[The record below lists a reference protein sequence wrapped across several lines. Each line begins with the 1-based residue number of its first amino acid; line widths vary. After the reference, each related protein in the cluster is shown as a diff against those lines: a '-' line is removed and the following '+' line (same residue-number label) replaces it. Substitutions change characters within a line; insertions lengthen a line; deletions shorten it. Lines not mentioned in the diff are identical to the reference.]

1 MYKRKKWGKK
11 QFIFAGIFLELL
23 VILIIF
29 VSAQGFIETKI
40 LKISEKTHAKVIN
53 VSNISFVKD
62 NIGQDVTY
70 EYYVGNEKYI
80 STSRMYKIDMNIK
93 EIDIC
98 YSKNKPSRSL
108 VYQTVYVPL
117 VCACILGTTTLIVVP
132 KRIKECDEQGRK

>member
-11 QFIFAGIFLELL
+11 QFIFSGIFLELL
-23 VILIIF
+23 VILVIF
-29 VSAQGFIETKI
+29 ASAQGFIETKI

-108 VYQTVYVPL
+108 VYKTVYVPL
-117 VCACILGTTTLIVVP
+117 VCACILGTATLIVVP